1 MSRRQCSF
9 LVVIL
14 FMISSSNPVT
24 AGPKGGPGKGTASKG
39 LPVAPDLAQ
48 RLARFRQVQMP
59 FDPAGLSAQEQK
71 LIKKLVDAC
80 THLEQIYWR
89 QSDPEALRIY
99 ESLSESKD
107 PIDEEVRRYLWIN
120 ASRFDL
126 IDNNK
131 PFIGTTV
138 APPGRGFY
146 P

>member
-1 MSRRQCSF
+1 
-9 LVVIL
+9 
-14 FMISSSNPVT
+14 
-24 AGPKGGPGKGTASKG
+24 
-39 LPVAPDLAQ
+39 
-48 RLARFRQVQMP
+48 MP